1 MLGQVCPSS
10 RAPQLGTEDSAA
22 STGKLGH
29 PPRPGTRPV
38 QAPDQTSES
47 KIQNSRGTRRGEP
60 VIIHLQW
67 ALDILIITGNR
78 TRGRVH
84 IHGTAILPKV
94 HNVISIQQQGATQ
107 LQSSGLPSPAP
118 TLTQPGH
125 ALRGSHPQY
134 IPERR
139 VQTAPQLAQKYFS
152 WEKCFKFNFRVNL
165 PWKL

>member
-29 PPRPGTRPV
+29 PPRPGIRPV

-47 KIQNSRGTRRGEP
+47 KFQNSRGTRRGEP

-67 ALDILIITGNR
+67 ALDILISTGNR

-118 TLTQPGH
+118 NPDAARPRPPGLTSTVHP
-125 ALRGSHPQY
+125 RTESPNSSTTGSK
-134 IPERR
+134 I
-139 VQTAPQLAQKYFS
+139 LLLGKMF
-152 WEKCFKFNFRVNL
+152 
-165 PWKL
+165 